1 MKDYYKIL
9 EVNETASAEVIQAA
23 YKILAK
29 KYHPDHAKP
38 NEKAMKEARMK
49 EINNAKE
56 VLLNPKEREKYDILL
71 RQEKERQN
79 QEIIESKV
87 ERHRETQQKRQST
100 IRNNQNKKKKYK
112 TNDSA
117 ADAVFG
123 AFWGFGSLFANRKEN
138 KDLIIICSALFFI
151 AFSFVIFAMT
161 YAFNPEL
168 FNFENANKKINV
180 IEPNE
185 TSIEEVIDMFG
196 NPSYKTDEYLEY
208 GNAKILID
216 EEVVVG
222 WIDTY
227 GELDILKHEKLPAP
241 SDISIGMAK
250 SAIIKKWGLP
260 DSYSENIIV
269 YHNMIIT
276 FVNDEVISVDKIK

>member
-123 AFWGFGSLFANRKEN
+123 AFWGFGSLFTNRKEN
-138 KDLIIICSALFFI
+138 KDLIIVCSALFFI

-161 YAFNPEL
+161 YAFNPGL
-168 FNFENANKKINV
+168 FNFENVNKKINV

-196 NPSYKTDEYLEY
+196 NPSSKTDEYLEY

>member
-38 NEKAMKEARMK
+38 NEKAMKEERMK

-56 VLLNPKEREKYDILL
+56 ILLNPKEREKYDILL

-79 QEIIESKV
+79 QQIIESKV
-87 ERHRETQQKRQST
+87 ERHRETQQKRET
-100 IRNNQNKKKKYK
+100 AKARNNKKKNKG
-112 TNDSA
+112 NDSA
-117 ADAVFG
+117 VETVFG
-123 AFWGFGSLFANRKEN
+123 AFWGFGSLFSNKKEN
-138 KDLIIICSALFFI
+138 KDLIIVCSALFFI
-151 AFSFVIFAMT
+151 AFSFVILALT
-161 YAFNPEL
+161 YAFNPGF
-168 FNFENANKKINV
+168 FNFENFNKKVNV

-196 NPSYKTDEYLEY
+196 NPSSRNEEYLEY
-208 GNAKILID
+208 GSAKILID
-216 EEVVVG
+216 DDIVVG

-227 GELDILKHEKLPAP
+227 GELDMLKHEELPSP
-241 SDISIGMAK
+241 SDISVGMTK
-250 SAIIKKWGLP
+250 NSIIEKWGLP

-276 FVNDEVISVDKIK
+276 FVNDEVISVDKLT